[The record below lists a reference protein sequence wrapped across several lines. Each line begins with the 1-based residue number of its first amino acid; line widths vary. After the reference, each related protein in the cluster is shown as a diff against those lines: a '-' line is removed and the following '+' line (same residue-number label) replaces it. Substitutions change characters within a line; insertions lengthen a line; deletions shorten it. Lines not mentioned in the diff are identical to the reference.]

1 MKMGGTKF
9 GSIRSKSEQWMRNVN
24 ESRPLSL
31 ETGVQIH
38 ADGSCLIRLGNTH
51 VLCSASIEDRVP
63 GWMKGQGRG
72 WITSEYGMLPR
83 STHTRSDREAARG
96 KQGGRTVEIQRLI
109 GRSLRQAV
117 DLELL
122 GERQITLDCDVINA
136 DGGTR
141 CASITGA
148 WVALALALRGRDLSA
163 ALVRQVAAVSVGI
176 LEAGPELREGLILDL
191 EYAEDHQ
198 AAVDS
203 NLVAARAAAGGELQV
218 VEFQST
224 GEGRSF
230 TRLEA
235 QALLDLGLAGC
246 EALMAAQSAVLA

>member
-1 MKMGGTKF
+1 MR
-9 GSIRSKSEQWMRNVN
+9 SPDEIRS
-24 ESRPLSL
+24 LSL
-31 ETGVQIH
+31 ETGVQLH

-63 GWMKGQGRG
+63 AWMKGKGRG
-72 WITSEYGMLPR
+72 WITSEYGMLPA
-83 STHTRSDREAARG
+83 STHSRNAREAAKG

-117 DLELL
+117 DLAVL
-122 GERQITLDCDVINA
+122 GEFQITLDCDVINA

-148 WVALALALRGRDLSA
+148 WVALAIALRSRNLQA

-176 LEAGPELREGLILDL
+176 LEPAVELAELRRGLILDL
-191 EYAEDHQ
+191 EYEEDHQ

-203 NLVAARAAAGGELQV
+203 NLVAARPCPFLGQGELSV

-230 TRLEA
+230 SRAETLG
-235 QALLDLGLAGC
+235 LVDLGLAGC
-246 EALMAAQSAVLA
+246 QTLMAAQELALA